1 MKIETYEHGVY
12 QIVKVQDDDH
22 TINNLSELRDL
33 ITGYLKRG
41 KIHIA
46 VNFCDASYIYSGAVS
61 ILINCYRMAEEHGGS
76 LCIIEPD
83 PGLFE
88 ILETLNIHNVIKIY
102 VSASYLPQIPE

>member
-1 MKIETYEHGVY
+1 MKIETYELGNY
-12 QIVKVQDDDH
+12 QILKFQEDNH
-22 TINNLSELRDL
+22 TVNNLSELRDL

-46 VNFCDASYIYSGAVS
+46 LSFCDASYIYSGAISV
-61 ILINCYRMAEEHGGS
+61 LINCYKLVREREGS

-83 PGLFE
+83 PGLFD

-102 VSASYLPQIPE
+102 VSEEYLPQ

>member
-1 MKIETYEHGVY
+1 MKIETYEKGVY

-33 ITGYLKRG
+33 IIGYLKRG

-46 VNFCDASYIYSGAVS
+46 VSFCNASYIYSGAVS
-61 ILINCYRMAEEHGGS
+61 MLISCYQMAEEHKGS

-83 PGLFE
+83 PGLFD
-88 ILETLNIHNVIKIY
+88 ILETLNINNVINIY
-102 VSASYLPQIPE
+102 VSEAYLPQIPD